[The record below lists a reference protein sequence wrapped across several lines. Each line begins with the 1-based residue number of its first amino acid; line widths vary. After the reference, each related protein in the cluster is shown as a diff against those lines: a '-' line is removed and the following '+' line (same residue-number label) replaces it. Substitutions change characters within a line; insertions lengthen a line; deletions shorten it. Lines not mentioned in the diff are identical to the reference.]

1 MSNRSTSSTQ
11 QGATET
17 SDRRGRR
24 RAAKR
29 DRIVENAWSLAHRD
43 DLAGIS
49 LSDLADSVDL
59 RQPSLYAYF
68 DSKLGL
74 YDLMFRDGQQQLLD
88 RCVAREPLP
97 DAREEVVAL
106 VEDLVRFSSEDT
118 VRHQLLFQRTIPG
131 FEPSEAAMEPAWR
144 FLELVAER
152 LRAAGAHDQ
161 GDVDLLSAVVSGL
174 AHQQVA
180 NDPGGDRWIVLARR
194 VVEMCFADIDRR
206 AGRSSSRRPAARP
219 TNPPRADQERNAT

>member
-1 MSNRSTSSTQ
+1 MTNRSAPDIHPAADSP
-11 QGATET
+11 
-17 SDRRGRR
+17 DRRARR
-24 RAAKR
+24 HAIKRA
-29 DRIVENAWSLAHRD
+29 RIIDNAWSLARRHG
-43 DLAGIS
+43 LAGIS

-68 DSKLGL
+68 ESKLGL
-74 YDLMFRDGQQQLLD
+74 YDLMFQDGQQQLLD
-88 RCVAREPLP
+88 RCVAREPLA
-97 DAREEVVAL
+97 DAREEMVVI

-144 FLELVAER
+144 FVELMTER
-152 LRAAGAHDQ
+152 LRSAGAHKQ
-161 GDVDLLSAVVSGL
+161 SDVDLISAIVSGL

-194 VVEMCFADIDRR
+194 VVEMCFADIDRH
-206 AGRSSSRRPAARP
+206 SRPPSP
-219 TNPPRADQERNAT
+219 TDQPTTRRTKK